1 MPRVPRPSP
10 AALSLAVALA
20 VALAA
25 SPAVARERADIPE
38 RYRWSLT
45 DLFPSDDAWKTA
57 RDDLA
62 KRIPG
67 LAQHR
72 GKVGESAEALFRALD
87 AVYAARLS
95 LERLWVYATA
105 RADEDTRVAA
115 THQMRQSAQQLAV
128 ELDSATSWLRP
139 EILALDP
146 ARVRT
151 FVAQE
156 KRLAPYGFVL
166 EDILRWKPHT
176 LGAPEERVAAEAGAV
191 ASAGRDVAA
200 VLRDADL
207 PWPTVK
213 LSTGEEVRLDT
224 SGYALHRASPVRAD
238 RDQVYAAFF
247 GALDGY
253 ERTLGAAL
261 YGTVKSHLFSKTV
274 RSFGSALEASMFRD
288 AVPTTVYHQLLA
300 DVRRNLPTLHR
311 YLALRKRM
319 LGLDTLR
326 YQDLYTPI
334 VPSAEMRFEPDEA
347 QALVLAAVAPL
358 GPEYAG
364 GLRKGFESGW
374 TDYLPSTGKR
384 SGAYSTGVWS
394 VHPYQL
400 LNFNGRYD
408 DLSTLAHEVGHSMH
422 TWLAHGAQPYP
433 TADYAIFVAEVASTL
448 NENLLLHHMLGR
460 AKDDETRLF
469 LLGSHL
475 DGMRTTLFRQTKF
488 AEFEL
493 AFHALAEK
501 GETLTGEGLSA
512 LYLKTAREYYGHAE
526 GVCEVPDLVA
536 VEWAMVPHFH
546 YDFYVYQYATSLV
559 AASSF
564 AKAIREE
571 AARKKGTKA
580 RDAYLAM
587 LRAGGSKFPVD
598 LLRDAGVDM
607 TTSKPFDA
615 AMAEMNAIMDEMEKI
630 LARQDKGRK
639 KR

>member
-1 MPRVPRPSP
+1 MPRLPRRIL
-10 AALSLAVALA
+10 AALSLAIALG
-20 VALAA
+20 AA
-25 SPAVARERADIPE
+25 PAAARERADIPE
-38 RYRWSLT
+38 RYRWDLS
-45 DLFPSDDAWKTA
+45 DLFPSDGEWKAA

-67 LAQHR
+67 LARHR
-72 GKVGESAEALFRALD
+72 EKAGESAEALWRALD
-87 AVYAARLS
+87 AVYGAQLA
-95 LERLWVYATA
+95 LERLWVYAAA

-128 ELDSATSWLRP
+128 ELDSTTSWLRP

-146 ARVRT
+146 ARVRA

-156 KRLAPYGFVL
+156 RRLAPYAFVL

-176 LGAPEERVAAEAGAV
+176 LGAAEERVAAEAGALE
-191 ASAGRDVAA
+191 SAGRDVAA

-213 LSTGEEVRLDT
+213 LSTGEEARLDAT
-224 SGYALHRASPVRAD
+224 GYTLHRASPVRAD
-238 RDQVYAAFF
+238 RDRVFAAFF

-274 RSFGSALEASMFRD
+274 RGFGSALEASTFRD
-288 AVPTTVYHQLLA
+288 AVPTAVYHQLVA

-311 YLALRKRM
+311 YLALRQRM

-334 VPSAEMRFEPDEA
+334 VPSADMRFEPDEA

-358 GPEYAG
+358 GPEYVG
-364 GLRKGFESGW
+364 GLRTGFESGW

-384 SGAYSTGVWS
+384 SGAYSTGVWG

-433 TADYAIFVAEVASTL
+433 TAHYATFVAEVASTL

-469 LLGSHL
+469 LLGTHL

-493 AFHALAEK
+493 AFHALAEE

-512 LYLKTAREYYGHAE
+512 LYLTTTRAYYGHDQ

-564 AKAIREE
+564 AKSIREE
-571 AARKKGTKA
+571 AARKKGTRA

-587 LRAGGSKFPVD
+587 LRAGGSNFPVD

-607 TTSKPFDA
+607 TTSKPFEA
-615 AMAEMNAIMDEMEKI
+615 AIAEMNAVMDEMEKI
-630 LARQDKGRK
+630 LARRGKA
-639 KR
+639 KRMR